1 MGADM
6 TTRLAKI
13 ALPMLCLVSCA
24 YPLMAQSVCRPADAL
39 SARTITD
46 LQALVMSTD
55 SVDKA
60 SRDSLKVAATTPNNV
75 KLVTT
80 SSTCQSALTAFNTK
94 EQTPGTSRLISVYQ
108 IGKLYGVE
116 DPTLTGGEYRAIRI
130 FNSKWQYQ
138 STMAVF

>member
-6 TTRLAKI
+6 TTRLAKV

-24 YPLMAQSVCRPADAL
+24 YPLMAQSVCGPADAL

-46 LQALVMSTD
+46 LQALVTSSD
-55 SVDKA
+55 SVDRA
-60 SRDSLKVAATTPNNV
+60 SRDSLKVAATTANNV
-75 KLVTT
+75 KLVTN
-80 SSTCQSALTAFNTK
+80 SSTCRSALTAFNAR
-94 EQTPGTSRLISVYQ
+94 EQTPGMARQVSVYQ

-130 FNSKWQYQ
+130 FDSKWRYQ
-138 STMAVF
+138 STMAAF

>member
-1 MGADM
+1 
-6 TTRLAKI
+6 
-13 ALPMLCLVSCA
+13 LCLVGCA

-46 LQALVMSTD
+46 LQALVTSTD
-55 SVDKA
+55 SIDKA
-60 SRDSLKVAATTPNNV
+60 SRDSLKVAATTANNV
-75 KLVTT
+75 KLVTN

-94 EQTPGTSRLISVYQ
+94 EQTPGMSRLVYVYQ

-130 FNSKWQYQ
+130 FNSK
-138 STMAVF
+138 